1 MLRSVQAWHKS
12 NFFDCLI
19 VNELIPM
26 KKAAVFKLA
35 KGYFGRNKNVW
46 TIARQKVHKG
56 LQYSYR
62 DRKAKKRSMH
72 ELWVTQI
79 NAATRQHG
87 MVYSQFIS
95 GLIKE
100 DVALNRKMLAELAVT
115 EPYSFYAL
123 VSHVKE
129 RKSTPN
135 INRGFTAEL
144 LQ

>member
-1 MLRSVQAWHKS
+1 VFYRTQGGRKI
-12 NFFDCLI
+12 LI
-19 VNELIPM
+19 QKPTLYTLLNM

-87 MVYSQFIS
+87 MVYSQFIT
-95 GLIKE
+95 GLVKE

-129 RKSTPN
+129 RKLALN
-135 INRGFTAEL
+135 INT
-144 LQ
+144 